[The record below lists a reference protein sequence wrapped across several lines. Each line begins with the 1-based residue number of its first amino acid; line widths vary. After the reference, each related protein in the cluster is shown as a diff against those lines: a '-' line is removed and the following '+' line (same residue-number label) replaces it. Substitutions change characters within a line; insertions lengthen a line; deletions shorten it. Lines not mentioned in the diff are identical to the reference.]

1 MRKNHPVDEK
11 ADRRPQEEIQLVR
24 TVSDNKLVDQMQTE
38 EESGGR
44 DGGTGTG
51 DDGEAEVRSY
61 KILVLGNSGAGKTS
75 LVRRS
80 VRDYFSRDYRSRY
93 KVWSADLDLVVL
105 KMC

>member
-44 DGGTGTG
+44 DGGAGN
-51 DDGEAEVRSY
+51 DGEAEVRSY

-93 KVWSADLDLVVL
+93 KVWAADLDVGAL
-105 KMC
+105 KIC